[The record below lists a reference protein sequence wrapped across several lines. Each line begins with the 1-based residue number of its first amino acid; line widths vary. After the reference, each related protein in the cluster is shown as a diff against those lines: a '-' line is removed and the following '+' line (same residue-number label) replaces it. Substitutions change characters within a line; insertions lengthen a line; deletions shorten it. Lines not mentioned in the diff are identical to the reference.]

1 MFRLNLRGDKNIF
14 YPMKVFSNTVD
25 AFLYGG
31 TLKSVTELVAFF
43 GHKWLLSQLFETR
56 SSVICCWRIS

>member
-1 MFRLNLRGDKNIF
+1 MF

-31 TLKSVTELVAFF
+31 TLKSVTELEAFE
-43 GHKWLLSQLFETR
+43 HKWLLS
-56 SSVICCWRIS
+56 